1 MRMPQTT
8 SAVPSMYAWPGWRQA
23 WHHTVPGPS
32 AWLHIHACVPA
43 SFFRPLSMAMAPQAT
58 PGYPATDA
66 ACRMPAGKGRGLV
79 ADADMS
85 AGETILACRV
95 LPPRLIALPGA
106 ELRPQ
111 HLLALVK
118 LEASGQLPAH
128 DR

>member
-1 MRMPQTT
+1 
-8 SAVPSMYAWPGWRQA
+8 
-23 WHHTVPGPS
+23 
-32 AWLHIHACVPA
+32 
-43 SFFRPLSMAMAPQAT
+43 
-58 PGYPATDA
+58 
-66 ACRMPAGKGRGLV
+66 MPAGKGRGLV

-111 HLLALVK
+111 HLHAALVK